1 MKQHW
6 LYRPGTSRK
15 LWILGSIV
23 LALTII
29 AEPFISLHPHFSI
42 ERLFS
47 IHALLGF
54 ISCVVMIVFA
64 KLLGVLIK
72 RKDDYYDD
80 V

>member
-6 LYRPGTSRK
+6 LYRPGTPKK
-15 LWILGSIV
+15 LWIAGAII

-29 AEPFISLHPHFSI
+29 AEPLISLYPHFSI
-42 ERLFS
+42 ESLFS
-47 IHALLGF
+47 FHALYGF
-54 ISCVVMIVFA
+54 ISCVAMVVFA
-64 KLLGVLIK
+64 KLLGFLIK

>member
-47 IHALLGF
+47 FHALLGF
-54 ISCVVMIVFA
+54 IACVVMIVSA
-64 KLLGVLIK
+64 KLLGVLVK